1 MAKDTIIKKKLKR
14 KGWSYR
20 EAAPV
25 LGVTYEYL
33 CRVCNGVH
41 KSRRLTAKIFELP
54 NAPKFRRA
62 PRRPKNLSTKTD
74 ER

>member
-1 MAKDTIIKKKLKR
+1 MKDTANKRELQR

-20 EAAPV
+20 RAAKV
-25 LGVTYEYL
+25 LGVTKEHL
-33 CRVCNGVH
+33 CYVCNGVR

-62 PRRPKNLSTKTD
+62 PCRPKNLSTNTD

>member
-1 MAKDTIIKKKLKR
+1 MKDTAVKKELKR

-20 EAAPV
+20 RAAKEI
-25 LGVTYEYL
+25 GITYQYL
-33 CRVCNGVH
+33 SDCCNGVH